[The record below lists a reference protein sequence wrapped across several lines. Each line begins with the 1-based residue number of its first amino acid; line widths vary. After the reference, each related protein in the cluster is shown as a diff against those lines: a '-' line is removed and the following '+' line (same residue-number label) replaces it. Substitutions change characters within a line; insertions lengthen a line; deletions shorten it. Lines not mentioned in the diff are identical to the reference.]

1 MRTSRY
7 TPAPAPN
14 KGVRPERPRFNLD
27 EISLL
32 DILEKLLAGLKR
44 VLVALH
50 YRLLHFRPGGRGLPW
65 FKIALAALLVWMA
78 LKRDMQFQINL
89 KKPGAETT
97 VLNGFIPED
106 SPKQLVSQPAPAAP
120 KKGLGA
126 ELLGPRDPFADA
138 TGDTD
143 EDRRNKNYIRRF
155 KEVAQT
161 EMEKFG
167 IPASVKM
174 AQALIES
181 QAGTSKL
188 ATKNNN
194 HFGIKCFSKSCK
206 KGHCS
211 NFSDDHHK
219 DFFRIYSSAWE
230 SWRSHSYLV
239 TQGKYKKL
247 LSYGKDYKAWA
258 HGLKELGYATD
269 PHYDKKIIEYI
280 DRYDLQVLDK

>member
-1 MRTSRY
+1 MKSSRY
-7 TPAPAPN
+7 TPTPAPN
-14 KGVRPERPRFNLD
+14 KGVRPERPRFDLD
-27 EISLL
+27 DLSLL
-32 DILEKLLAGLKR
+32 VILEKLLAGLKR
-44 VLVALH
+44 LLVALH
-50 YRLLHFRPGGRGLPW
+50 YQLLHFRPGGRRLPW
-65 FKIALAALLVWMA
+65 FKIALAVLLVWMA

-89 KKPGAETT
+89 KNPGAAST

-106 SPKQLVSQPAPAAP
+106 SPKQLVSQAAPATTQ
-120 KKGLGA
+120 KGLGA
-126 ELLGPRDPFADA
+126 GLLRPRNPFADA
-138 TGDTD
+138 ADDTD
-143 EDRRNKNYIRRF
+143 EDRRNKAYIRRF

-167 IPASVKM
+167 MPASVKM

-181 QAGTSKL
+181 QAGTSRL

-219 DFFRIYSSAWE
+219 DFFRNYSSAWE
-230 SWRSHSYLV
+230 SWRSHSNLI
-239 TQGKYKKL
+239 TNGKYKKL
-247 LSYGKDYKAWA
+247 LSQGKDYKAWA
-258 HGLKELGYATD
+258 RGLKELGYATD
-269 PHYDKKIIEYI
+269 PHYDQRIIEYI